1 MIKAAYIL
9 VLGLA
14 SFQVAGAE
22 SEPDVC
28 AASSNI
34 AKAVMTARQS
44 GGVLPDLMQRATSMN
59 VNPLVLDIT
68 KKLLLA
74 AFEVPEYSDPKL
86 QRAAIVAFQ
95 NQTYLE
101 CSKGTL

>member
-1 MIKAAYIL
+1 MVKVVYIL
-9 VLGLA
+9 VLGFA
-14 SFQVAGAE
+14 SFQVAVAE
-22 SEPDVC
+22 SSPDVC
-28 AASSNI
+28 VAPSNI

-59 VNPLVLDIT
+59 MDPVLLDLT

-74 AFEVPEYSDPKL
+74 AYEVPEYSDPTL

-101 CSKGTL
+101 CSKGAQ